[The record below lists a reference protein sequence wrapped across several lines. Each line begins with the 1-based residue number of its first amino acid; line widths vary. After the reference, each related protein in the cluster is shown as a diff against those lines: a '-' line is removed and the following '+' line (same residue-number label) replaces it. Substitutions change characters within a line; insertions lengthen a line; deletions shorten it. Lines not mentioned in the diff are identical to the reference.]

1 MAKIVLPTTSP
12 VIREESR
19 RPAPVAPDPQEFVG
33 AGLEEL
39 GGKLMDFA
47 LKESERQDRLLL
59 TKNPLKNILVDVQ
72 RENFD
77 GTVYNEDGSVDFEQS
92 LMKTQNIIDSSDA
105 LYEKSKL
112 EAISQV
118 EQMPFQ
124 SRAVQEEALA
134 RVTGQFTDDPEQ
146 IKRSLFAQ
154 ADALKS
160 QYIATLKSD
169 FLFDPDANIEDSLS
183 QMFSLAESMSDS
195 AGEVAGLKQFSA
207 QYVNQ
212 KAGELSG
219 AYQIINGFENSS
231 LEYLAE
237 TNKEKAFST
246 VNKSLSLDPDNVLG
260 LETDLVPVDVDN
272 LDLLQDKIA
281 LMPEGA
287 DRNRL
292 ASLYGVVNARAA
304 TQESYREVIGLLQG
318 SLDRELAADS
328 TALQVNVNTTKLDQY
343 AQSMNLYSSMDTFTF
358 NNFVKYFK
366 GKTEVPPKYFLAK
379 LEQEILKPT
388 LSDSEQEIFKNLG
401 NKFNGHL
408 SDQAKNKI
416 SNLRQFGTVELGQV
430 VSPPLVS
437 PENQAVTFADS
448 GFSDLTEDEMMRR
461 IGAEEGWSWFNIG
474 RTMPASDRAF
484 ATQQINVLME
494 RAYNESYL
502 ESPTN
507 APPVENQVISR
518 ATELFQNTFSVV
530 EVHGVERIFPIPEKE
545 MISEDGTTIEKEEVL
560 KHAEDK
566 LLYETGTEGDTIE
579 DRREEVKDILNTWG
593 IRRIDQ
599 NQFQFIDPQEGSSKL
614 ITIDM
619 NAVFSESPQSYN
631 FYNTGD
637 AMAMADVD
645 SNSVYE
651 NQIVLESCGLP
662 DTPEQFSASV
672 VWESD
677 ARFASEDELNSL
689 VESYPLADQA
699 RSITESE
706 FFKGLSAEKKVEILS
721 QHQNLMKSASKADPF
736 LVNGYTRDLFLKTL
750 DQQIHETLNP
760 QRPGFIVEIAGGFK
774 DLYLETFTVPY
785 KMWKQ
790 WPKSWE
796 EDPPKQQPKINKKDE
811 MIQDLLVNP
820 VKVPVGT
827 GVGGGA
833 SHLLNSPVGEYYEVA
848 LNRAKEIYQDQVNSM
863 SEEELKVFID
873 TKIIPAKLGI
883 EDLGIEDF
891 GVQSLF
897 KSHIEGPSNPDYVL
911 NQALQ
916 LKNQRNKESSSNSDI
931 NSPTN
936 IQPYIYLADHSNL
949 EIARKLDRPL
959 TKEDNSFLSQHS
971 SGKELFEFA
980 KSKQESMSDEMVEDI
995 LRFSVAQF
1003 YTNDSIEQQSIFAM
1017 PSGRFMKFLDA
1028 LTRKGP
1034 VQPPIQSREDFI
1046 TP

>member
-47 LKESERQDRLLL
+47 LKENERQDRLLL
-59 TKNPLKNILVDVQ
+59 AKNPLKNILVDVQ

-105 LYEKSKL
+105 LYEKTKL

-118 EQMPFQ
+118 ESIPFQ
-124 SRAVQEEALA
+124 SRSVQEEALA
-134 RVTGQFTDDPEQ
+134 RVSGQFTDDPEQ
-146 IKRSLFAQ
+146 IKRGLFAQ

-160 QYIATLKSD
+160 QYIASLKSD

-219 AYQIINGFENSS
+219 AYQIINGFENPS

-237 TNKEKAFST
+237 TSKEKAFST
-246 VNKSLSLDPDNVLG
+246 VNNSLSLDPDNVLG
-260 LETDLVPVDVDN
+260 LESDLVPVDVDN
-272 LDLLQDKIA
+272 LDLLEDQIA
-281 LMPEGA
+281 SMPESA

-304 TQESYREVIGLLQG
+304 TQESYREVIGLLQA
-318 SLDRELAADS
+318 SRDRELVADL

-379 LEQEILKPT
+379 LEQEILKPIF
-388 LSDSEQEIFKNLG
+388 SDSEQEIFKNLG

-416 SNLRQFGTVELGQV
+416 SNLRQFGTVESGQV

-448 GFSDLTEDEMMRR
+448 GFSALTENEMMGR

-474 RTMPASDRAF
+474 STMPASDKAF
-484 ATQQINVLME
+484 ATQQINLLME

-507 APPVENQVISR
+507 APPAENRVISR

-545 MISEDGTTIEKEEVL
+545 MTSEDGTPIEKEEVL
-560 KHAEDK
+560 KYAENQ
-566 LLYETGTEGDTIE
+566 LFLGTGTEGDTIE
-579 DRREEVKDILNTWG
+579 DRREKVKDILKTWD
-593 IRRIDQ
+593 IERINQ
-599 NQFQFIDPQEGSSKL
+599 NQFQFVDPAPGSSES

-651 NQIVLESCGLP
+651 NQIVLESSGLP

-672 VWESD
+672 VWEFD
-677 ARFASEDELNSL
+677 ARFASELGFEDELNSL

-721 QHQNLMKSASKADPF
+721 QHQKLMKAGSEAEVF
-736 LVNGYTRDLFLKTL
+736 LVNGYTRDIYLKV
-750 DQQIHETLNP
+750 LNEKIAEAVVP
-760 QRPGFIVEIAGGFK
+760 AQKRQEFVNGTMITIDLPGKSEGEIINGLLKDPLEVYGSVREGRRPEDTATGIFYKEALQEAKERFQEQIAGF
-774 DLYLETFTVPY
+774 
-785 KMWKQ
+785 
-790 WPKSWE
+790 
-796 EDPPKQQPKINKKDE
+796 N
-811 MIQDLLVNP
+811 
-820 VKVPVGT
+820 
-827 GVGGGA
+827 
-833 SHLLNSPVGEYYEVA
+833 EV
-848 LNRAKEIYQDQVNSM
+848 
-863 SEEELKVFID
+863 ELKRFFD
-873 TKIIPAKLGI
+873 KQIIPAKLGLKDI
-883 EDLGIEDF
+883 DIKDFSMRGIYEHSRQIPDD
-891 GVQSLF
+891 
-897 KSHIEGPSNPDYVL
+897 SHNRL
-911 NQALQ
+911 NQALSM
-916 LKNQRNKESSSNSDI
+916 KSKRMSESKRNVTQGNLLLDVPEGIDS
-931 NSPTN
+931 
-936 IQPYIYLADHSNL
+936 YIYLADHSNL

-959 TKEDNSFLSQHS
+959 TKEDNPFLSQHS

-980 KSKQESMSDEMVEDI
+980 KSQQESMSDEMVEDYI
-995 LRFSVAQF
+995 RFSVAQF